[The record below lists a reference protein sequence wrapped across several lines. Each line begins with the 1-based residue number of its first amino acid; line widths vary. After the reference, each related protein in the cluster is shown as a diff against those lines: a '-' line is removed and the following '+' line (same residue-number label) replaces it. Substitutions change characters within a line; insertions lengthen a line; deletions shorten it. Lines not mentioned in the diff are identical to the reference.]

1 MNQRNQ
7 SPIIHLAWRIP
18 QVDITHQAS
27 SAKLFAT
34 LSVQTGFYWILVCVC
49 LCTHCDICWLCQRFV
64 LQTSNYKFL
73 CIYSW
78 CGCFE
83 HVHTVCVQC
92 GSVTVCFLQENSTL
106 QLQWRLPQMM
116 PYSETNSNTW
126 ANVSLPIYTSGISQI
141 TALAFKIMSPN

>member
-27 SAKLFAT
+27 SAELFAT
-34 LSVQTGFYWILVCVC
+34 VSVHTGFYWILVCVC
-49 LCTHCDICWLCQRFV
+49 LCTHCDICWLCQGFV
-64 LQTSNYKFL
+64 LQTSYYKFL
-73 CIYSW
+73 CFYSSV
-78 CGCFE
+78 CDFE

-92 GSVTVCFLQENSTL
+92 GSVTVCVCMCVQENSTL

-116 PYSETNSNTW
+116 PCSETNSNTW
-126 ANVSLPIYTSGISQI
+126 ANVSRLIYTCGISQI
-141 TALAFKIMSPN
+141 TALNFI